1 MSSEQYKEMVII
13 QKTYDMIEYAYVC
26 MRQFPKSEKFTLAAE
41 IKTSMYTLL
50 KLLIAASKKYYK
62 KTTLQEIDIE
72 LQFLKTTVR
81 LASQLKNSPGDPPF
95 LPLKK
100 YEEWSRHLA
109 EIGKILGQW
118 IKNAK
123 Q

>member
-72 LQFLKTTVR
+72 LQFLKT
-81 LASQLKNSPGDPPF
+81 ANYSQIFILITWTTMP
-95 LPLKK
+95 KK
-100 YEEWSRHLA
+100 YC
-109 EIGKILGQW
+109 G
-118 IKNAK
+118 
-123 Q
+123 